1 MALRHANDAN
11 FNDTISNGLTLV
23 DFWAPWCGPCRVTG
37 KTLEE
42 LSDEIDNVK
51 FGKVNADEEEDLS
64 DKYMIQSLPTI
75 MVFKNGVQVGD
86 KLIGAQGKPRI
97 KENILKNIG

>member
-75 MVFKNGVQVGD
+75 MVFKGGELVKTFIGVTS
-86 KLIGAQGKPRI
+86 KN
-97 KENILKNIG
+97 EILSVIA